1 MALDRTAAF
10 AKARALLQLAV
21 NAAASSEEARTA
33 AMQAARLIVEHDLLG
48 DRQFRVRVPAAAPA
62 EAERCMIA
70 TPATRAG
77 VRVVHEVATPSARF
91 TRCSRPRRDSW
102 GVAYPT
108 RLTVVGA
115 LIVQAG
121 LLWPGSQL
129 CEACWVRVTRTPR
142 PAGPW
147 VEGEGPFMVAS
158 AYDGEVHKI
167 RDTQSFFT
175 LEPCLT
181 RRQDSWTLAYALPED
196 PKEASDH
203 AAGLWP
209 RATLCRRCWP

>member
-21 NAAASSEEARTA
+21 NPAASAEEGRTA

-48 DRQFRVRVPAAAPA
+48 DRQFRVRFPAASRQA
-62 EAERCMIA
+62 EGPFMIA
-70 TPATRAG
+70 TPATGSARG
-77 VRVVHEVATPSARF
+77 RVVHRIVSLSARF
-91 TRCSRPRRDSW
+91 TTCSKPRRDSW
-102 GVAYPT
+102 SVPYAVPDTGLGHVHAQ
-108 RLTVVGA
+108 VS
-115 LIVQAG
+115 
-121 LLWPGSQL
+121 LLWPGVDL
-129 CEACWVRVTRTPR
+129 CVTCWGRKPR

-147 VEGEGPFMVAS
+147 VEGEGPFMIAS

-181 RRQDSWTLAYALPED
+181 RRQDSWALAYALPED